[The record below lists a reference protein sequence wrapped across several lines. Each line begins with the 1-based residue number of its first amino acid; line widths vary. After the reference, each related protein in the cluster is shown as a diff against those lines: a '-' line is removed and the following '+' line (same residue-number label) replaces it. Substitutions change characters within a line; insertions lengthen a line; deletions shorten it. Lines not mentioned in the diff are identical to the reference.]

1 MERRRKISEGINN
14 ALQSI
19 AGGRERT
26 NILHKSELWTIAF
39 LVRRIPPWISSDMLT
54 ALGLAGNMVV
64 FLGLVLASYF
74 NAWYLLL
81 GPLGLMI
88 NWFGD
93 SLDGRLAYFRKRPR
107 KWYGFSLDIAAD
119 WTGIIFIGIG
129 FMIYVDPL
137 WNLLVYAFVALYGGS
152 IIMAMLR
159 YKITGKYSIDNGF
172 LGPTEVRIA
181 LALILMAEL
190 LFRGSIN
197 YAGALA
203 SLALFVFNVVEFFR
217 LLKLAD
223 ARDRS
228 EREKGEEDVQ
238 EDHHIQ

>member
-1 MERRRKISEGINN
+1 MDRRELNEEINN

-26 NILHKSELWTIAF
+26 NILHKSELRSIAF
-39 LVRRIPPWISSDMLT
+39 LVRQIPPWITSDMLT
-54 ALGLAGNMVV
+54 VLGLIGNMIV
-64 FLGLVLASYF
+64 FLSLLLASYF
-74 NAWYLLL
+74 NVYYLLL
-81 GPLGLMI
+81 GPLGLAI

-119 WTGIIFIGIG
+119 WTGIIFMGTG
-129 FMIYVDPL
+129 FMIYVDPP
-137 WNLLVYAFVALYGGS
+137 WNLLVYFFVVLYGGS

-159 YKITGKYSIDNGF
+159 YRITGKYSIDNGF

-181 LALILMAEL
+181 LGLILMTEL
-190 LFRGSIN
+190 LFRGSII

-203 SLALFVFNVVEFFR
+203 CLALFVFNVVEFFR

-223 ARDRS
+223 ARDSS
-228 EREKGEEDVQ
+228 EREKGEEDV
-238 EDHHIQ
+238 